1 MLITSYLLFLK
12 LMGNFAKWIGGG
24 LGWAFGGPLGGVLGF
39 IAGSILDGLNINIIK
54 KADGKTT
61 MGDFSVS
68 LLVLIAA
75 TMKADGKILK
85 SELDYVKHFLKQNFG
100 DKESLEALSLLR
112 ELLKQDIPVQE
123 VCGQIRRNLDYSSRL
138 QLIHFLFNLANID
151 GAIHPAEQNILD
163 IITENLG
170 VNVTDKRSIGSM
182 FSQSSIDAAY
192 AVLEI
197 DRNASVTDIKKAY
210 RAMAIKY
217 HPDKVAYL
225 GEEMRKAANEKFQK
239 LNQAYELIKKERD
252 FV

>member
-1 MLITSYLLFLK
+1 
-12 LMGNFAKWIGGG
+12 MGNFAKWIGGG
-24 LGWAFGGPLGGVLGF
+24 LGWAFGGPIGGVLGF
-39 IAGSILDGLNINIIK
+39 MAGSILDSLEIHLFGK
-54 KADGKTT
+54 PDGKTT
-61 MGDFSVS
+61 MGDFAVS

-75 TMKADGKILK
+75 IMKADGKVLK

-100 DKESLEALSLLR
+100 DKESLEALSLLK
-112 ELLKQDIPVQE
+112 EFLKQDIPVQE

-151 GAIHPAEQNILD
+151 GPVTDSEQKLLD
-163 IITENLG
+163 IIAENLG
-170 VNVTDKRSIGSM
+170 VNITDKRSIGSM

-197 DRNASVTDIKKAY
+197 SSNASVSDIKKAY
-210 RAMAIKY
+210 RAMAVKY

-225 GEEMRKAANEKFQK
+225 GEEMKQAANEKFQK